1 MTERSETDPALDRA
15 KKAYEDAVEP
25 DASEGTPAAKPS
37 PPVPNPDEDEL
48 TGIAPE

>member
-1 MTERSETDPALDRA
+1 MTEQPKNDPALEKA
-15 KKAYEDAVEP
+15 KEAHEE
-25 DASEGTPAAKPS
+25 ASDPAAGEDLQTAEPS